1 MAKREPNA
9 VEVTPSGIEIA
20 YYDSIGLDG
29 EPQQRRYLIDGK
41 RLVNVTTILNTLSK
55 GDALLHWAVNLEREG
70 KDWREVRDEAAQ
82 RGTNSHHL
90 LLQVLTKGRAGLA
103 DLPDAE
109 RPYGQAAF
117 RWLRHAEPDVE
128 MTECM
133 VASVEHGFAG
143 RFDLLAT
150 IDGARTLVDFK
161 TVTKWSYSGARSSRS
176 RWPGRRRS
184 SPGKKRPPYEENLLQ
199 LDLYQQG
206 LAESGYEPAE
216 RGLIVRL
223 GPDGTFDETPVDLEP
238 TRGLGV
244 LAAYQAK
251 KLAGKALRSSAVAA

>member
-1 MAKREPNA
+1 MAAKREPNSI
-9 VEVTPSGIEIA
+9 EVTPSGIEIA

-41 RLVNVTTILNTLSK
+41 RFVNVTTILNTLSK
-55 GDALLHWAVNLEREG
+55 GDALIHWAVNLQREG
-70 KDWREVRDEAAQ
+70 KDWRDVRDEAAQ
-82 RGTNSHHL
+82 RGTNSHSL

-103 DLPDAE
+103 DLPDDE
-109 RPYGQAAF
+109 RAYGQAAF
-117 RWLRHAEPDVE
+117 RWLRHAEPDVD

-143 RFDLLAT
+143 RFDLLAS

-161 TVTKWSYSGARSSRS
+161 TVTKWSYFG
-176 RWPGRRRS
+176 
-184 SPGKKRPPYEENLLQ
+184 PGKKRPPYEENLLQ
-199 LDLYQQG
+199 LDLYQQA

-216 RGLIVRL
+216 RGMIVRL

-251 KLAGKALRSSAVAA
+251 KLAGKALRESREAVAA

>member
-1 MAKREPNA
+1 MAAKREPNSI
-9 VEVTPSGIEIA
+9 EVKPSGIEIA

-55 GDALLHWAVNLEREG
+55 GDALLHWAVNLANEG
-70 KDWREVRDEAAQ
+70 KDWREVRDEAAK

-103 DLPDAE
+103 DLSDEE

-117 RWLRHAEPDVE
+117 RWAREAAPEVELAE
-128 MTECM
+128 TM

-143 RFDLLAT
+143 RFDLLAS
-150 IDGARTLVDFK
+150 IDGFRTLVDFK
-161 TVTKWSYSGARSSRS
+161 TVTKWSYFG
-176 RWPGRRRS
+176 
-184 SPGKKRPPYEENLLQ
+184 PGKKRPPYEENLLQ

-206 LAESGYEPAE
+206 LAECGYEPAE

-223 GPDGTFDETPVDLEP
+223 GPDGTFDETYVALEP

-251 KLAGKALRSSAVAA
+251 KLAAKALRETREAVAA